1 MAINPEQDDNKQRK
15 KSRFKKFR
23 RIALPAVASL
33 GLLSG
38 GSYFNNEF
46 NHASDRLIELSNEYE
61 QIRRD
66 LWENSTRR
74 ELETKRISNEMDKYA
89 ERIVSKDSIA
99 SIYRLA
105 AETNDTTLVH
115 ELLRADDGIDD
126 VTWQTRLGR
135 GKLNVEIFHQLIDEL
150 VLTAYEKGNHKFLH
164 HYLYGVNVSDEVLT
178 KILYGLIQA
187 ENFRLALT
195 IMGRE
200 RDAYL
205 KMGKF
210 FDNEIGPTDEQQ
222 KFLEYAFNIGN
233 LTYCR
238 FILEQYLEKGDL
250 NRAQNLVMQ
259 APSLK
264 NYILKT
270 YLELVSDRG
279 NVEEMIAASIF
290 VGFSSDEEIVDFAVT
305 AAMNGHYE
313 AAEKL
318 IERFDLDM
326 NDYFKELWS
335 HAVRNQDEQ
344 AAIHLLNK
352 FHELG
357 GDEAVLGVFQPSS
370 NGAFGRFAFNIAKD
384 IGFKLQPA
392 SQEALAS
399 LFSGTMDDHLR
410 LHWQQGE
417 AEAAH
422 DTPRQIAPA
431 PRP

>member
-1 MAINPEQDDNKQRK
+1 MAINPEQDDNKARK

-23 RIALPAVASL
+23 KIALPAVASL

-46 NHASDRLIELSNEYE
+46 NHASDRLIELSNEYA

-66 LWENSTRR
+66 LWETSTRR
-74 ELETKRISNEMDKYA
+74 ERETKRIRNEMDKYA

-105 AETNDTTLVH
+105 AETNDITLLY
-115 ELLRADDGIDD
+115 ELLRADDGSDD

-135 GKLNVEIFHQLIDEL
+135 GNLNVEIFHQLIDEL

-164 HYLYGVNVSDEVLT
+164 HHLYGANVSDEVLT

-187 ENFRLALT
+187 ENFSLALT
-195 IMGRE
+195 IMDRE
-200 RDAYL
+200 RDAHL

-210 FDNEIGPTDEQQ
+210 FDNESGPTDEQQ

-279 NVEEMIAASIF
+279 NVEEMIAASILY
-290 VGFSSDEEIVDFAVT
+290 GFSGDEEIVDFAVT
-305 AAMNGHYE
+305 AAKEGHYE
-313 AAEKL
+313 AAEQF
-318 IERFDLDM
+318 IVRFNLDI
-326 NDYFKELWS
+326 NDYFYELWS
-335 HAVRNQDEQ
+335 YAVQNKNEQ
-344 AAIHLLNK
+344 AAIYFLNK
-352 FHELG
+352 FHEQK
-357 GDEAVLGVFQPSS
+357 GDEAILAVFENSS
-370 NGAFGRFAFNIAKD
+370 GEQISRFAFNIAKD
-384 IGFKLQPA
+384 IGFKLQPE

-410 LHWQQGE
+410 LHWQQGSE
-417 AEAAH
+417 SAAPE
-422 DTPRQIAPA
+422 TARQIAPV